1 MKTFPSFFHSLTTLF
16 FFFSLSFQASPS
28 ESLYREIHQLI
39 SFKNVLPD
47 KNLLQDWSSNKNPC
61 TFNGVTCRDDKV
73 TSIDLSS
80 KPLNVGFSAVA
91 SSLMTLTGLESLFLS
106 NSHINGSI
114 SDFKCSASLTSLD
127 RSRNS
132 LSGPVT
138 TLTSLGSC
146 SGLKFLNVSSNTLYF
161 PGKVSGGSKLNS
173 LEVLDLS
180 SNSLSGAN
188 VVGWVLSYGCGELKH
203 LAISGNK
210 ISGDVDV
217 SRCVHLTF
225 LDVSRCVNLKFL
237 DVSSNNFSTR
247 IPFLGDCSALQH
259 FDISGNKLSGDFSR
273 AISTCT
279 ELRSLSISGNQFVGL
294 IPSLPLKSL
303 QYLSLAENKFTGDTL
318 TGLDLSGNDF
328 HGTVPP
334 FFGSC
339 SLLES
344 LVLSSNNYSGK
355 LPMDYGYVTEDER
368 SQNDVEIMLSS
379 SIWWSDVN
387 DSTIWEDQIFYVLAI
402 IYGIVSI
409 YSLIQFVRL
418 QLRVLDYVWKTQHSF
433 YFLHFVLPGV
443 RAVVF
448 IFRRNVLNMHSQIMQ
463 HIFLDIPSLGF
474 FTTYALLVLAW
485 ASIYC
490 QARSISTD
498 GLNFSFFTI
507 TGIVYVVQI
516 SLWLLWMWKPVG
528 VMLILSKM
536 FLAGVS
542 LFVALGFLLHGARL
556 FLMIHR
562 FPVESKGRRKK
573 LQEIGYITIICFTGF
588 LIRCI
593 MMCFAAFYEG
603 ANLDVMDHPILNLIY
618 YLLVEIIP
626 FSLVMF
632 ILRKLPPKRDI
643 TPEDLHEKIM
653 LSSLILWT
661 DVNGSPIWEEQTFNV
676 LAILYGI
683 LSIYYVLG
691 LWFLSSGGMC

>member
-1 MKTFPSFFHSLTTLF
+1 MKTFSSFFLSVTTLFFFFFFF
-16 FFFSLSFQASPS
+16 FFFSLSFQASLS
-28 ESLYREIHQLI
+28 QSLYSEIHQLI

-47 KNLLQDWSSNKNPC
+47 MKLLPDWSSNKNPC

-91 SSLMTLTGLESLFLS
+91 SSLMTITGLESLFLS

-114 SDFKCSASLTSLD
+114 SGFKCSASLTSLAL
-127 RSRNS
+127 SRNS

-138 TLTSLGSC
+138 TLTG
-146 SGLKFLNVSSNTLYF
+146 
-161 PGKVSGGSKLNS
+161 
-173 LEVLDLS
+173 
-180 SNSLSGAN
+180 
-188 VVGWVLSYGCGELKH
+188 
-203 LAISGNK
+203 
-210 ISGDVDV
+210 
-217 SRCVHLTF
+217 
-225 LDVSRCVNLKFL
+225 LDVSRCVTLKFL
-237 DVSSNNFSTR
+237 HVSSNNFSIG
-247 IPFLGDCSALQH
+247 IPFLEDCSALQH
-259 FDISGNKLSGDFSR
+259 LDISGNKLPG
-273 AISTCT
+273 
-279 ELRSLSISGNQFVGL
+279 
-294 IPSLPLKSL
+294 
-303 QYLSLAENKFTGDTL
+303 
-318 TGLDLSGNDF
+318 DF

-334 FFGSC
+334 FFSSC

-344 LVLSSNNYSGK
+344 LVLSSRFQLQQFLRCIFPNLCRNPKNTLQEFNLHNNGFSNLVSLHLSFNYLSGTIPSSLGSLSK
-355 LPMDYGYVTEDER
+355 LQDLKLWLNMLEGEIPHENMLETLILDF
-368 SQNDVEIMLSS
+368 NDLTGEIPS
-379 SIWWSDVN
+379 
-387 DSTIWEDQIFYVLAI
+387 
-402 IYGIVSI
+402 
-409 YSLIQFVRL
+409 
-418 QLRVLDYVWKTQHSF
+418 
-433 YFLHFVLPGV
+433 V

-448 IFRRNVLNMHSQIMQ
+448 AFRRNVLNMHSQIMQ

-573 LQEIGYITIICFTGF
+573 LQE
-588 LIRCI
+588 
-593 MMCFAAFYEG
+593 MCFAAFYEG

-643 TPEDLHEKIM
+643 TPEDLHE
-653 LSSLILWT
+653 S
-661 DVNGSPIWEEQTFNV
+661 
-676 LAILYGI
+676 
-683 LSIYYVLG
+683 
-691 LWFLSSGGMC
+691 